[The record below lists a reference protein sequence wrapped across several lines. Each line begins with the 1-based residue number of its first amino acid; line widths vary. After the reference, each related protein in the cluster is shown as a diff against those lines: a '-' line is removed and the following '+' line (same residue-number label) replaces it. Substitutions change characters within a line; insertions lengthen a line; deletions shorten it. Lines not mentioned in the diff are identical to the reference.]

1 MKKID
6 NIILTV
12 FSILIFLASI
22 LIICIIA
29 GWIKIDS
36 VSEFVNM
43 ALAKQMTSRIIL
55 GLAIVCLIASFKA
68 IFFSGTTEKENK
80 KGVLMQNDNGKLL
93 ISKSTIENIVQGV
106 AKGFDSVEVTDVSSD
121 FDDLNNLSIN
131 VSLIV
136 GKNVIIK
143 ELTVNLQNKIKETIK
158 RTSDLDVKEVNVKI
172 KDIYKEDKY
181 TIWGV
186 YYDSWNPTTELDKG
200 VITINNPG
208 DDNATVVLSTKPE
221 HVFKKQIN

>member
-29 GWIKIDS
+29 GWIKLDS

-43 ALAKQMTSRIIL
+43 ALNNQNTSRVIL
-55 GLAIVCLIASFKA
+55 GLAIFCLIASFKA

-106 AKGFDSVEVTDVSSD
+106 VKGFDSVEVADVSSD
-121 FDDLNNLSIN
+121 LDDLNNFSIN

-143 ELTVNLQNKIKETIK
+143 DLTINLQNKIKETIK
-158 RTSDLDVKEVNVKI
+158 RTSDLEVKEVNVKI
-172 KDIYKEDKY
+172 KDIYKEENEK
-181 TIWGV
+181 
-186 YYDSWNPTTELDKG
+186 
-200 VITINNPG
+200 
-208 DDNATVVLSTKPE
+208 
-221 HVFKKQIN
+221 

>member
-12 FSILIFLASI
+12 FSILILLASI

-29 GWIKIDS
+29 GWIKIGT

-43 ALAKQMTSRIIL
+43 ALTKQMTSRIIL
-55 GLAIVCLIASFKA
+55 GLAIFCLVASLKA
-68 IFFSGTTEKENK
+68 IFFSGTTEKESK

-106 AKGFDSVEVTDVSSD
+106 VKGFDSVEIADVSSD
-121 FDDLNNLSIN
+121 FDDLNNFSIN

-143 ELTVNLQNKIKETIK
+143 DLTVNLQNKIKETIK
-158 RTSDLDVKEVNVKI
+158 RTSDLEVKEVNVKI
-172 KDIYKEDKY
+172 KDIYKEESDK
-181 TIWGV
+181 
-186 YYDSWNPTTELDKG
+186 
-200 VITINNPG
+200 
-208 DDNATVVLSTKPE
+208 
-221 HVFKKQIN
+221 